1 MTQSQETM
9 WHKRETI
16 WHSGPVPPV
25 SSFFYSQLHFFLLIT
40 FFRLGVDR
48 WVFLC
53 YILNMKMKLTAN
65 KIASRRTRNRIREHG
80 PIFEDV
86 TRELTGKN
94 LFADRVCLR
103 GEHNWMGWLPID
115 EIQATSPMGSSRI
128 FWPVDEDGDFRSAGW
143 CVSNLHAWQRECI
156 DGKAHLDPMDACGH
170 ESKPFPQK
178 V

>member
-1 MTQSQETM
+1 MTDA
-9 WHKRETI
+9 
-16 WHSGPVPPV
+16 
-25 SSFFYSQLHFFLLIT
+25 
-40 FFRLGVDR
+40 FFRV
-48 WVFLC
+48 
-53 YILNMKMKLTAN
+53 ILSLMKLKLTA
-65 KIASRRTRNRIREHG
+65 ASNATRRTRNRIREHG

-86 TRELTGKN
+86 TRELTGHN
-94 LFADRVCLR
+94 SVAERVCLR
-103 GEHNWMGWLPID
+103 GGHGWLGWLPID

-170 ESKPFPQK
+170 ESKPFPQR